1 MPETVEIIPL
11 IVKRRRKISF
21 SITMGGKHIVHRWT
35 KFQLVYMVFQYYA
48 QCTERERK
56 MCRIRM
62 NNLMWDVYGVQPDHL
77 KLKTDD
83 GWAYGMTYYDSCEIY
98 IRNDDISA
106 ELLARVCRHEAA
118 HAAAFSYCFDTE
130 NLSEEDLCNFVEA
143 YGPEICK
150 NASKMYKA
158 ILADQ

>member
-1 MPETVEIIPL
+1 MCTGGQ
-11 IVKRRRKISF
+11 SF
-21 SITMGGKHIVHRWT
+21 SLFTWSFNTMLSVRS
-35 KFQLVYMVFQYYA
+35 V
-48 QCTERERK
+48 REK

-62 NNLMWDVYGVQPDHL
+62 NNLMWDVYGVQSDHL